1 MGYRFTSEFI
11 KKWEKRLT
19 IVLLAGVLGPII
31 LIGALVVIGS
41 SVAPDLED
49 DDPAAKVLLAAGIGL
64 AGVAAL
70 TVVGVIFVAAIMGG
84 QSLHPHGWVVGTLFA
99 TWFFG
104 GMWVW
109 YALSESSDGW
119 VGPVVYFGG
128 HALLIVAFRYLG
140 RKAKVPMNLNLDVPH
155 SPDLS

>member
-19 IVLLAGVLGPII
+19 IALLAGVLGPIV
-31 LIGALVVIGS
+31 LIGALLVIGS

-49 DDPAAKVLLAAGIGL
+49 DDPAAKVLLAVGIGL

-84 QSLHPHGWVVGTLFA
+84 QSLHRHGWVVGTLFA
-99 TWFFG
+99 TWFFAG
-104 GMWVW
+104 TWVW
-109 YALSESSDGW
+109 YLVAESSGNW
-119 VGPVVYFGG
+119 TGALVYFGG
-128 HALLIVAFRYLG
+128 HALLVVAFRYLG

-155 SPDLS
+155 SPDVS